1 MIEYRKYNSNDLE
14 AYQKFCTKNFGSNKH
29 QLKSSYLDWLYDKES
44 KSFSIACSGN
54 DIVGIIHNFKAP
66 IIINDKIK
74 VVTVLHDLMVDRDF
88 RGNVG
93 LQLIYSALH
102 SDDYTILPGSVG
114 RIARVYRRLG
124 SKQFNSYWYKK
135 YLIPKNIFFKRN
147 LKYISKY
154 QALAEKEKLLL
165 GCNKGYHTAD
175 FLKKALTNFTQS
187 TEYLEYF
194 KWRFLKNN
202 APLTFFVS
210 DASGKNT
217 VLFIIGKKGIVPYLR
232 IFYINSQT
240 KSVLNSIVQFIERF
254 ASSIGIPIVLFTS
267 FECLPPAQL
276 RYKPY
281 RPMPVSFVYSKK
293 KNIDFIPEVP
303 SFCSDISFEGLNPYE

>member
-14 AYQKFCTKNFGSNKH
+14 AYKSFCLKNFGSNKH
-29 QLKSSYLDWLYDKES
+29 QLKSSYLDWLYDEES
-44 KSFSIACSGN
+44 KSFSIASSGK
-54 DIVGIIHNFKAP
+54 DIIGIIHNFKAP
-66 IIINDKIK
+66 IILNGKIK
-74 VVTVLHDLMVDRDF
+74 VVTVLHDLMVDKEF

-93 LQLIYSALH
+93 LQLINSALH

-114 RIARVYRRLG
+114 RIARVYNRLG

-135 YLIPKNIFFKRN
+135 YIIPKSIFFESK
-147 LKYISKY
+147 LKHISKY
-154 QALAEKEKLLL
+154 QALAEKNGLLL
-165 GCNKGYHTAD
+165 GCNKGCHKDD
-175 FLKKALTNFTQS
+175 FVKKALTNYIQS
-187 TEYLEYF
+187 TEYVEYF

-217 VLFIIGKKGIVPYLR
+217 VLFVIGKKSMVPYLR

-240 KSVLNSIVQFIERF
+240 ESVFSRIVHFVEKY
-254 ASSIGIPIVLFTS
+254 ASSMGIPIVLHTT
-267 FECLPPAQL
+267 FECSPPENSK
-276 RYKPY
+276 YKPY
-281 RPMPVSFVYSKK
+281 QPMPVSYVFSKK
-293 KNIDFIPEVP
+293 RGIDFTTEVP

>member
-1 MIEYRKYNSNDLE
+1 MVEYRKYNSNDLE
-14 AYQKFCTKNFGSNKH
+14 AYKKFCLNNFGSNKH
-29 QLKSSYLDWLYDKES
+29 QPKSSYLDWLYEEEG

-54 DIVGIIHNFKAP
+54 DIVGIIHNFRAP

-74 VVTVLHDLMVDRDF
+74 VVTVLHDLMVDKDF

-93 LQLIYSALH
+93 LQLINSALH

-114 RIARVYRRLG
+114 RIARVYSRLG

-135 YLIPKNIFFKRN
+135 YLIPKSIFFEKK

-154 QALAEKEKLLL
+154 QALAEKKNLLL
-165 GCNKGYHTAD
+165 GCNKGCHTAD
-175 FLKKALTNFTQS
+175 FLKKALTNFAQS
-187 TEYLEYF
+187 AEYVEYF

-210 DASGKNT
+210 DASGENT

-232 IFYINSQT
+232 IFYIN
-240 KSVLNSIVQFIERF
+240 
-254 ASSIGIPIVLFTS
+254 
-267 FECLPPAQL
+267 
-276 RYKPY
+276 
-281 RPMPVSFVYSKK
+281 
-293 KNIDFIPEVP
+293 
-303 SFCSDISFEGLNPYE
+303 